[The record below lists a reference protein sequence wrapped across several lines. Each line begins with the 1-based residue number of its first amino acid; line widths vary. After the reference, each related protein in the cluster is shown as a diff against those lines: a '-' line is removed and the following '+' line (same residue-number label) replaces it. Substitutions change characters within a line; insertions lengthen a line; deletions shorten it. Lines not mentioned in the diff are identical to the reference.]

1 MKTAV
6 QQWGNSLA
14 LRIPKAFAE
23 QAKVKKG
30 TAVSLTLEKGR
41 LVVAT
46 LPAAEISL
54 KKLLARVTP
63 ENIHPET
70 DWGPP
75 VGTEIG

>member
-23 QAKVKKG
+23 QARVKKG

-41 LVVAT
+41 LVVAP
-46 LPAAEISL
+46 LQAEEMSL
-54 KKLLARVTP
+54 KKLLAKVTP
-63 ENIHPET
+63 RNIHPET
-70 DWGPP
+70 GWGSP
-75 VGTEIG
+75 VGKEIW